1 MANKQV
7 RSTPCLIVGAGA
19 AGYSAALWLRE
30 FKVPFEWISLDGQ
43 LGGILARVN
52 NPIRTIPGQPL
63 ERGKDALTSWRA
75 QLAALELAPPQADE
89 LTSITLNAQHT
100 IEATLK
106 RAGRLEP
113 QALLLATGTR
123 YRRLNIPGERAG
135 LGDYVSQS
143 VSGDVGKLS
152 PGSRAAIVGGGDA
165 AYEGALILARA
176 GHRVELLS
184 RSQPP
189 RARQEFVE
197 QVNAHP
203 KITVWPIPTIV
214 TQIKPAKTERA
225 GCVLVLEDGEELEV
239 AKIFVRVGVEPVII
253 PGITPALE
261 HDDAGYLRIDPRQRT
276 SCAQIYAAG
285 DVISDPLQ
293 AVSWAMGQGARAAR
307 AIAFDL
313 GYFGH

>member
-1 MANKQV
+1 MADKPV

-75 QLAALELAPPQADE
+75 QLAALELAPPKADE
-89 LTSITLNAQHT
+89 VTSITLNAQGT

-106 RAGRLEP
+106 RTGQLDAK
-113 QALLLATGTR
+113 ALLLATGTR
-123 YRRLNIPGERAG
+123 YRRLDIPGEREG

-143 VSGDVGKLS
+143 VSGDVGKLL

-176 GHRVELLS
+176 GHEVELLS
-184 RSQPP
+184 RSDPP
-189 RARQEFVE
+189 RARQEFVDE
-197 QVNAHP
+197 VNAHP

-214 TQIKPAKTERA
+214 TQVKPAKA
-225 GCVLVLEDGEELEV
+225 GCALVLEAGDELEV
-239 AKIFVRVGVEPVII
+239 AKLFVRVGVEPVII
-253 PGITPALE
+253 PGIAPALE
-261 HDDAGYLRIDPRQRT
+261 HDEEGYLYIDPRQRT

>member
-1 MANKQV
+1 MTKTQTKT
-7 RSTPCLIVGAGA
+7 TPCLIVGAGA

-63 ERGKDALTSWRA
+63 ARGRDALTAWRE
-75 QLAALELAPPQADE
+75 QLASLELSPPQADE
-89 LTSITLNAQHT
+89 LTHIRLTDEGT
-100 IEATLK
+100 IAATLS
-106 RAGRLEP
+106 RAGQLEA

-123 YRRLNIPGERAG
+123 YRRLGVSGEREG

-143 VSGDVGKLS
+143 VSGDVGKLEPS
-152 PGSRAAIVGGGDA
+152 SRAAVVGGGDA

-176 GHRVELLS
+176 GHKVELLS
-184 RSQPP
+184 RSAPP

-197 QVNAHP
+197 QVHAHP
-203 KITVWPIPTIV
+203 LITRWPV
-214 TQIKPAKTERA
+214 PAVVARVEPAPRSACT
-225 GCVLVLEDGEELEV
+225 LTLEDGQQLKV
-239 AKIFVRVGVEPVII
+239 DKLFVRIGVEPVVI
-253 PGITPALE
+253 PGIAPELE
-261 HDDAGYLRIDPRQRT
+261 RDDAGYLRVDHRQRT
-276 SCAQIYAAG
+276 SCAPIYAAG

-307 AIAFDL
+307 AIAQSL
-313 GYFGH
+313 GYFGP